1 VILHTN
7 QYGQRSG
14 DPLLAVHGI
23 TCAGTHFRRLAE
35 EGLPSRRLLAVDLR
49 GHGKSPWDPPWH
61 IEQLVHDILETMD
74 ALGVGRSDVIGFSYG
89 GCISVHL
96 AASAHE
102 RVDRLVLLD
111 PALLMDRD
119 WVLEGVEEEL
129 EDWSFE
135 SPEEA
140 LRERMIDRPPQ
151 ALQGYKEDNDLRL
164 ERGEDGRYR
173 IPYSRGAVI
182 TAYSEMSRPLPSL
195 ADFPGRVPLVSG
207 ARSDVVGPAQR
218 SWIEREVGG
227 RLSVSQLDCNH
238 MLYFEAFEDLVGVV
252 RDFLE

>member
-1 VILHTN
+1 L
-7 QYGQRSG
+7 
-14 DPLLAVHGI
+14 PW
-23 TCAGTHFRRLAE
+23 RRF
-35 EGLPSRRLLAVDLR
+35 LAVDLR

-61 IEQLVHDILETMD
+61 VDQLVEDIIETLD
-74 ALGVGRSDVIGFSYG
+74 ALNVERSDVIGFSYG
-89 GCISVHL
+89 GCISIHL
-96 AASAHE
+96 AAEAPE

-111 PALLMDRD
+111 PALLLDRD

-129 EDWSFE
+129 EDWSFA

-151 ALQGYKEDNDLRL
+151 ASQGYKEDNDVRL

-195 ADFPGRVPLVSG
+195 AGFPGQVLLVTG
-207 ARSDVVGPAQR
+207 ARSDVVGPRQR
-218 SWIEREVGG
+218 SWIEHEVGD

-238 MLYFEAFEDLVGVV
+238 MLYFEAFEDLARVV
-252 RDFLE
+252 RDFLG